1 MADPIETYRVAAV
14 ELDDFDTTHSNGGV
28 VVWVG
33 DWHETAFY
41 EKPSVPENLRGPR
54 YGLRPYENIEG
65 IKIIKNV
72 SEDVKKG
79 WILTDKTQQL
89 VDSNSSSN

>member
-1 MADPIETYRVAAV
+1 MSDPIETYRVAAV
-14 ELDDFDTTHSNGGV
+14 ELDDYATTHSKGGV
-28 VVWVG
+28 VIWVG
-33 DWHETAFY
+33 DWHEKSFY
-41 EKPSVPENLRGPR
+41 EKPNIEESLKGPR
-54 YGLRPYENIEG
+54 YGLRPYENMSG

-89 VDSNSSSN
+89 VNSNSSNN

>member
-1 MADPIETYRVAAV
+1 MSDPIETYRVAAV
-14 ELDDFDTTHSNGGV
+14 KLDDYATTKSKGGIV
-28 VVWVG
+28 IWVG

-41 EKPSVPENLRGPR
+41 EKPNLDVSLRGPR
-54 YGLRPYENIEG
+54 YGLRPYENMAG

-79 WILTDKTQQL
+79 WILTDKTQEL
-89 VDSNSSSN
+89 VDSNK